1 MRQQGGMIG
10 HEAYD
15 DPDAGIGGIEGA
27 LRQHAERV
35 YSHLDEAHKPRAQ
48 RLFRRLVARGPGL
61 NDVRR
66 IVQRGEVEEDWNDLI
81 MELAKHRL
89 VTTSE
94 PVPAQATVE
103 IIHEEL
109 LRAWPALRQWIAENR
124 EFDLWRQG
132 LTEQADRW
140 QAAPETEKLDFLL
153 RGTQLDKALMY
164 LRERDQ
170 DLTPNER
177 SFIQV
182 SVALREQQR
191 EREERARRWKI
202 QLAMGIAV
210 VFLVLFGIA
219 GFQWWRAER
228 HREFAEQE
236 AAVARHQTALATSR
250 GLAAEAQNYLNKQ
263 LDLALLLSVEANRK
277 AKTAEARQAL
287 YTTLDAAGSSIF
299 LHGYWDKLRELAFSP
314 DGKALASGG
323 TVGTLLLW
331 DLSVTPPSSTPL
343 AGHRGDV
350 RALAFSP
357 DGQTLVSGDEN
368 GTLLLWNLN
377 ESPPASEA
385 LPGHRGALEALA
397 FSADGQR
404 LASGDAHGTAFI
416 WDLGGISPRSTPLPS
431 NHAGVQAFRFSPE
444 GKTLAAVDY
453 RGTFLAWDLSSTL
466 PSSISLPNSWGD
478 VRTFT
483 FNPSGRSLAL
493 GSATGTLLLWDL
505 SRTPP
510 AKEDLPGHRDNVRA
524 LALSSN
530 DKILASGDQ
539 SSTLLLWDLSRPSP
553 HSTALSGHQDD
564 IWRLALSPDGR
575 ILASGDGRGM
585 LLLWDLSGTK
595 PRPISLSGHQG
606 GIERLAFSPSG

>member
-1 MRQQGGMIG
+1 
-10 HEAYD
+10 
-15 DPDAGIGGIEGA
+15 
-27 LRQHAERV
+27 
-35 YSHLDEAHKPRAQ
+35 
-48 RLFRRLVARGPGL
+48 L

-331 DLSVTPPSSTPL
+331 DLSVTPP
-343 AGHRGDV
+343 
-350 RALAFSP
+350 
-357 DGQTLVSGDEN
+357 
-368 GTLLLWNLN
+368 
-377 ESPPASEA
+377 
-385 LPGHRGALEALA
+385 
-397 FSADGQR
+397 
-404 LASGDAHGTAFI
+404 I
-416 WDLGGISPRSTPLPS
+416 PS

-553 HSTALSGHQDD
+553 HSTALSGHQDG